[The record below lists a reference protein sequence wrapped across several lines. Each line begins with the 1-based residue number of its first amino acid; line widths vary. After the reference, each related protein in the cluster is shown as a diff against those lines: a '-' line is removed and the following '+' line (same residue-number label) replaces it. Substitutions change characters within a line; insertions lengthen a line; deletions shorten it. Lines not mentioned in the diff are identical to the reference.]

1 MSPEEIG
8 VEQLPIAEL
17 MRRRIRSLLDHLGDH
32 RAPELYHRVLR
43 EVERVLI
50 EEALARAHGSRKVA
64 SGILGI
70 HRNTLRLRM
79 KALGIHAARE
89 KPAGKKIDM

>member
-1 MSPEEIG
+1 VSPDDSS

-17 MRRRIRSLLDHLGDH
+17 MRRRIRALLDHLGDH

-50 EEALARAHGSRKVA
+50 EEALSRSKGSRKVA
-64 SGILGI
+64 SAILGI

-79 KALGIHAARE
+79 KALGIHAAPR
-89 KPAGKKIDM
+89 KPARKR